1 MATASAPRRAPAPN
15 RGPDASRPRL
25 QVVGPPSR
33 RRAPWSVRPTLM
45 VAAVLVLGS
54 LLIVAGAQAYM
65 TQEQVRLT
73 QVQARLATQVGEHH
87 DLELRV
93 AQLSNPAHI
102 VGAAQHQGLTV
113 PTQVTDLTPVSFPS
127 TVTTHPTVTIPA
139 AAHPSTKPSAPAHR
153 GARNRAPGAGGT

>member
-1 MATASAPRRAPAPN
+1 
-15 RGPDASRPRL
+15 
-25 QVVGPPSR
+25 
-33 RRAPWSVRPTLM
+33 M